1 MLFQNFGRLTLIANH
16 LHSLKLLHRNRC
28 LWQSDFQRNMSTLL
42 LNKTLIN
49 GEWVSAASNA
59 EVPVTNPANGS
70 IVGHVPDL
78 DVSDVQ
84 KAIDAAHT
92 TFHSNEWSALTAK
105 ERSGLLKVCTRD
117 EKKNISIANRT
128 RGGTIRKY

>member
-1 MLFQNFGRLTLIANH
+1 MLFRNFGRVSLIASH
-16 LHSLKLLHRNRC
+16 LHSFKHI
-28 LWQSDFQRNMSTLL
+28 QRNMSTLL
-42 LNKTLIN
+42 VNKTLIN

-92 TFHSNEWSALTAK
+92 TFHSQEWSSMTAK
-105 ERSGLLKVCTRD
+105 ERSGLLKVCTQSQQQ
-117 EKKNISIANRT
+117 NNN
-128 RGGTIRKY
+128 